1 MSKKLVKV
9 IGDSIKKLNL
19 YETYDDDT
27 NEERENQILSTRI
40 FLVLFMISL
49 TTLIGYASLNL
60 ESTSV
65 LVRDPTQQTYE
76 QLYSLY
82 PETLICPCTQTS
94 IQIEAG
100 TGARGGGS
108 QRCGSA
114 AQRRRYRRCGA

>member
-94 IQIEAG
+94 IQIDKFIEANVEYH
-100 TGARGGGS
+100 
-108 QRCGSA
+108 QV
-114 AQRRRYRRCGA
+114 